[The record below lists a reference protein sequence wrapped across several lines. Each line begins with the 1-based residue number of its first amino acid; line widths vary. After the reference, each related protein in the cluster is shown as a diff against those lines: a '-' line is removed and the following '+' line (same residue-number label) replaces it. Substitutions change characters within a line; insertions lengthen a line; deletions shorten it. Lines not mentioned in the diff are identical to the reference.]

1 MNWPCTRIGPQWP
14 LTRTEGLSPRMRMLL
29 RWWTYPTD
37 YDWTV
42 AYHRGSP
49 FLCRTNVALGS
60 WCWLYSILCVLA
72 THSPA
77 AVPDGFGRL
86 LAYTFAIAGAV
97 TGAIWM
103 FGPWP
108 SKVATQIFLSY
119 LEVSGAALLL
129 LLQDPFVALPFVAAL
144 AVTGSYLAC
153 FHSPKMFLAHQVWT
167 ISVTIVLF
175 IRAVNSPGSDVVLA
189 CAYLTLLIL
198 VLIMAPILT
207 HALLLLLRQDAAT
220 AFFDPLTGLRN
231 RRGLDAALAE
241 RDDWTQTGTVM
252 VIDLDDFKKLND
264 KFGHNH
270 GDLVLRDTA
279 NAIYG
284 AFVPPAITARTG
296 GEEFVVVTDADPTE
310 AIEQAYRLRDQF
322 RNHAGAATTISIGI
336 AHLAARTWASEFQ
349 NTWERADAAMYT
361 AKQTGGDAVFVDTQT
376 IAT

>member
-1 MNWPCTRIGPQWP
+1 
-14 LTRTEGLSPRMRMLL
+14 MRLLL

-42 AYHRGSP
+42 AYHRESP

-60 WCWLYSILCVLA
+60 WCWLYSILCILA
-72 THSPA
+72 THSPVG
-77 AVPDGFGRL
+77 VPDGLGRL
-86 LAYTFAIAGAV
+86 IAYGFAVSGVVSGAV
-97 TGAIWM
+97 WI

-108 SKVATQIFLSY
+108 SQGSAQFFLAY

-129 LLQDPFVALPFVAAL
+129 LLADPFVALPFVAAL
-144 AVTGSYLAC
+144 AVTGSYLVS
-153 FHSPKMFLAHQVWT
+153 FHSPKMFLAHQIWT
-167 ISVTIVLF
+167 ISVTAVLF
-175 IRAVNSPGSDVVLA
+175 VRAITGPDGDVVLA
-189 CAYLTLLIL
+189 CAYLILLTL
-198 VLIMAPILT
+198 VLILAPILT

-241 RDDWTQTGTVM
+241 RIDWTQTGTVM
-252 VIDLDDFKKLND
+252 VVDLDSFKKLND
-264 KFGHNH
+264 QFGHTY

-279 NAIYG
+279 NAIYA

-296 GEEFVVVTDADPTE
+296 GEEFVVVTDADPVE

-336 AHLAARTWASEFQ
+336 AHLAASTWAGEFQ
-349 NTWERADAAMYT
+349 STWERADAAMYT
-361 AKQTGGDAVFVDTQT
+361 AKKTGGDAVYVDTRT